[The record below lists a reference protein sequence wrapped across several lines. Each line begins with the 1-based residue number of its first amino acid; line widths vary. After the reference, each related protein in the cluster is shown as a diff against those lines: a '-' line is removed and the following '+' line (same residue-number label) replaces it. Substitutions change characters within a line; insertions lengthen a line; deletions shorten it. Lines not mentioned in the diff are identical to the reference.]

1 MNISNSLSILRLLL
15 AIPVG
20 YLIYNEQI
28 EAAFII
34 GTIAGITDFFDGY
47 LARKFKQVTEL
58 GKILDP
64 LADKVFVAV
73 IAIVMLLQEIIPI
86 WFFMIVFFR
95 DILILLGGLYAK
107 NKLKV
112 VMQATFEGKLTFVI
126 ILGVFIGVLIDYYYT
141 TKYGYYFPKYGF
153 YFATAAIVY
162 SFGIYLKNFIQ
173 EIKKGVNIYN

>member
-1 MNISNSLSILRLLL
+1 VNISNSLSILRMLL

-34 GTIAGITDFFDGY
+34 GTIAGITDFLDGFF
-47 LARKFKQVTEL
+47 ARKLKQITNL

-64 LADKVFVAV
+64 LADKIFVAV
-73 IAIVMLLQEIIPI
+73 IAIVLLIQEIIPL
-86 WFFMIVFFR
+86 WFFIVIFLR
-95 DILILLGGLYAK
+95 DLLILLGGLYAK
-107 NKLKV
+107 RKLNV
-112 VMQATFEGKLTFVI
+112 IMQSNFEGKLTFVI
-126 ILGVFIGVLIDYYYT
+126 ILAVIVGALLDYHYIFAWS
-141 TKYGYYFPKYGF
+141 YYFPKYGF
-153 YFATAAIVY
+153 YFATAAIIY